1 LLLGQVYLGLK
12 DSKAAEDQFEAALL
26 LEPKSVEAQIGVA
39 KAHIGEGAFAD
50 AIKQLEPLAKSQPGN
65 AEVFELLGQA
75 YSGVGNKQEAQRA
88 QDRANLLRKKKPQ

>member
-1 LLLGQVYLGLK
+1 
-12 DSKAAEDQFEAALL
+12 
-26 LEPKSVEAQIGVA
+26 VEAQIGVA

-50 AIKQLEPLAKSQPGN
+50 AIKQLDPLAKSQPSN

-75 YSGVGNKQEAQRA
+75 YAGMGNKQEAQRA